1 MNNNEH
7 FCKYEKVAS
16 RYEPGLSLMI
26 DGAGPFCGL
35 FNLIIKIRIKISNL
49 LKANIYRC
57 NVCNQYKWV
66 CPYCNSESTIKKVP
80 RFKKCNECKKT
91 SFFEPYF
98 YPYIHLFQNGKKP

>member
-16 RYEPGLSLMI
+16 RYEPGLSLMV

-91 SFFEPYF
+91 SFFDPYS